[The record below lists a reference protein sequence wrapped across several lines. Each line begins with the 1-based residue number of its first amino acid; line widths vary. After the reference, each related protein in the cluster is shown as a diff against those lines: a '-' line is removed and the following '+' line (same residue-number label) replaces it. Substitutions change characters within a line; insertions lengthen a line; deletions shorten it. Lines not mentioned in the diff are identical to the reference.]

1 MDIEIKLLLKETA
14 YNMVSELLLL
24 KKNPCS
30 TTFIYLGFPK
40 QLSPNLFT

>member
-24 KKNPCS
+24 NKKKKIHA
-30 TTFIYLGFPK
+30 TLHLFIPR
-40 QLSPNLFT
+40 QLSSNLVT